1 MAEQDQLKKVIDII
15 RGARFAMVTSKTSD
29 GHLVSRP
36 LSLQETE
43 FDGDLWF
50 FVDRQAD
57 LLVQITLDPLV
68 NVAITGDGSW
78 VSVSGRA
85 EVVQDEAKAQELWNP
100 LVASWFAAEGSTD
113 ADPKDGGPADLGALL
128 VKVDGDTAEY
138 WQSSGKIAT
147 AVSLVKARLTGGG
160 AATATGE
167 NEVVELP

>member
-1 MAEQDQLKKVIDII
+1 MVEQDQLKKVIGII

-85 EVVQDEAKAQELWNP
+85 EVVQDEAKAKELWNP
-100 LVASWFAAEGSTD
+100 LVASWFAAEGSAD
-113 ADPKDGGPADLGALL
+113 ADPKDASPADLGALL

-160 AATATGE
+160 ATATGE

>member
-1 MAEQDQLKKVIDII
+1 MAEQDQLKKVVDII
-15 RGARFAMVTSKTSD
+15 SGSRFAMVTSRTAD

-57 LLVQITLDPLV
+57 LLVQITMDPRV
-68 NVAITGDGSW
+68 NVSVTGDGSW
-78 VSVSGRA
+78 VSVAGRA

-100 LVASWFAAEGSTD
+100 YVAAWFAAEGSTD
-113 ADPKDGGPADLGALL
+113 ADAKDAGPAELGAVL

-138 WQSSGKIAT
+138 WQSSGKVAT

-160 AATATGE
+160 ATVTGE

>member
-1 MAEQDQLKKVIDII
+1 MAENQDQLKKVVDII
-15 RGARFAMVTSKTSD
+15 RGARFAMVTSRTAD

-57 LLVQITLDPLV
+57 LLVQVTMDPRV
-68 NVAITGDGSW
+68 NVAVTGDSSW

-85 EVVQDEAKAQELWNP
+85 EVVHDDGKAQELWNP
-100 LVASWFAAEGSTD
+100 VVASWFAAEGSTD
-113 ADPKDGGPADLGALL
+113 APAKASGPAELGAVL
-128 VKVDGDTAEY
+128 VKVDGETAEY
-138 WQSSGKIAT
+138 WQSTGKVRT
-147 AVSLVKARLTGGG
+147 AVSLVKARITGGG
-160 AATATGE
+160 ATATGE